1 MNWGSDEDGGACTE
15 GREVDG
21 ILGGVGEDTGVK
33 GTRVEGRC

>member
-1 MNWGSDEDGGACTE
+1 MRTE
-15 GREVDG
+15 GLALKGEVDG